1 MPLYTQLPDEI
12 EKVDVIVAGGGTAG
26 CIVAARLSEADP
38 ALSVLVIEGGRNNA
52 DDPSIAHPLLFMAH
66 LAPTSDTTLLY
77 TGRAEPQIGGR
88 KLTVPAGGILGG
100 GSSVNMMQYT
110 RAQRHDWDSWKA
122 EGWSADEMIPY
133 LKKASWLETY
143 VGPGRTDIHGD
154 KGPIAVSEGNYVA
167 KRSQDEFIKAAA
179 QLGYPEHVDLQD
191 LDSNNGVQRARRFVS
206 AEGLRSD
213 TAHAYL
219 HPKLKDESGGNNPNL
234 HVLVQSQVTRVL
246 FEGQKAVG
254 VEYRGN
260 PKFQQNTPVQV
271 RSIRVEKMVILSAG
285 TFGTPLILERS
296 GVGDAAILDA
306 AQVAPLVAHIPGVGR
321 NYQDHHLM
329 TYTYKTALDPDE
341 TADAVI
347 AGRVDMGELLRT
359 NAPILGWNA
368 QDVTCKLRPSDAE
381 VAALGPE
388 FQAAYERDF
397 KHNENKPLAMMAPAN
412 AFPGPLTPDMTP
424 GQYYTVSAF
433 TVYPY
438 SRGDVHI
445 THAADPDA
453 PVDFATDFL
462 ADPLDVQKHVWVYKK
477 QREIARRMP
486 SMYRGELPG
495 THPPFAADSAA
506 ALLTGDE
513 STVLPTDNDG
523 RAVVADIVY
532 TPEDDAVIE
541 RWVRDRVGTTWH
553 SLGTC
558 AMRPLERGGVVDS
571 RLGVHGLGRLKVA
584 DLSIAPENVAANTAN
599 TAMAIGERAADIF
612 IQELGLRSL

>member
-12 EKVDVIVAGGGTAG
+12 QKVDVIVAGGGTAG
-26 CIVAARLSEADP
+26 CIVAARLAEADP

-52 DDPSIAHPLLFMAH
+52 DDPSVAHPLLFMSH
-66 LAPTSDTTLLY
+66 LAPTSDTTRLY
-77 TGRAEPQIGGR
+77 TGGPEPQIGDR
-88 KLTVPAGGILGG
+88 RLTVPAGGILGG
-100 GSSVNMMQYT
+100 GSSVNMMQYS

-122 EGWSADEMIPY
+122 EGWSAEEMIPF
-133 LKKASWLETY
+133 LRKLETY
-143 VGPGRTDIHGD
+143 QGPGKAEVHGD
-154 KGPIAVSEGNYVA
+154 QGPIRVSEGNYVA
-167 KRSQDEFIKAAA
+167 ERPQNEFIKAAA

-206 AEGLRSD
+206 AEGVRSD

-219 HPKLKDESGGNNPNL
+219 HPKMGSEGDHGKYPNL
-234 HVLVQSQVTRVL
+234 HVLVQSQVVRAI
-246 FEGQKAVG
+246 FEDQKAVG

-260 PKFQQNTPVQV
+260 PKFQTTPIRSV
-271 RSIRVEKMVILSAG
+271 RAEKMVILSAG

-296 GVGDAAILDA
+296 GVGDQSILEAAE
-306 AQVAPLVAHIPGVGR
+306 VPLVAHLPGVGQ

-329 TYTYKTALDPDE
+329 TYTYKTALNPDE
-341 TADAVI
+341 TADAII

-359 NAPILGWNA
+359 NANILGWNA
-368 QDVTCKLRPSDAE
+368 QDITCKLRPSDAE

-397 KHNENKPLAMMAPAN
+397 KHNENKPLAMVAPAS
-412 AFPGPLTPDMTP
+412 AFPGPPTPDMEP
-424 GQYYTVSAF
+424 GQYYTVTAF

-438 SRGDVHI
+438 SRGHVQI
-445 THAADPDA
+445 QSSSDPDA

-462 ADPLDVQKHVWVYKK
+462 TDPLDIKKHVWVYKK
-477 QREIARRMP
+477 QREIVRRMP
-486 SMYRGELPG
+486 SVYRGELPG
-495 THPPFAADSAA
+495 THPPFAADSGA
-506 ALLTGDE
+506 ALVTTIEGANRPE
-513 STVLPTDNDG
+513 AG
-523 RAVVADIVY
+523 GVVEDIVY

-541 RWVRDRVGTTWH
+541 QWVRDKVGTTWH

-558 AMRPLERGGVVDS
+558 AMAPLERGGVVDA
-571 RLGVHGLGRLKVA
+571 RLGVHGLRNLKVA

-612 IQELGLRSL
+612 IRELGLGTS